1 MGKVYTLY
9 FGEGVFTQYLESK
22 SRFNHINLR
31 DAEFLN
37 LEEAKWTR
45 KHIIESSNGKIAEDQ
60 VGIVAVD
67 FQFIPAEEINKLK

>member
-1 MGKVYTLY
+1 MGKVYTLF

-22 SRFNHINLR
+22 SKFNHINLR

-45 KHIIESSNGKIAEDQ
+45 KELIKSSNGKIAEDQ
-60 VGIVAVD
+60 VGIVEVEY
-67 FQFIPAEEINKLK
+67 QFIPADKINMLK